1 MGLLR
6 INCLSTT
13 RLRIMDEDALG
24 TILVFYQ
31 CYNKLSET
39 Y

>member
-13 RLRIMDEDALG
+13 WLRSMDEDALG
-24 TILVFYQ
+24 IVLVLYQ
-31 CYNKLSET
+31 CYNKLS
-39 Y
+39 